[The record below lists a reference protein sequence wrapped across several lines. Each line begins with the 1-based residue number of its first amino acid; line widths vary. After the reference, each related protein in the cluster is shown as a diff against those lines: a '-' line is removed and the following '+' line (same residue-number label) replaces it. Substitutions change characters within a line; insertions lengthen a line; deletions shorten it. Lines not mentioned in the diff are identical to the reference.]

1 MDYKV
6 IITDDAFEDLD
17 NILYYLLFVLKNE
30 QAAQNVL
37 SDFELTKEH
46 ISHVAGSLKL
56 CENSKLREKGYRRL
70 EFQKHSYFLLYR
82 IEGSLVIVDAVFHD
96 LQDFEKRMK

>member
-6 IITDDAFEDLD
+6 IVTDDAFEDLD

-37 SDFELTKEH
+37 SDFELAKGH
-46 ISHVAGSLKL
+46 LSHMAGSLKL

-70 EFQKHSYFLLYR
+70 EFQKHSYFVLYR
-82 IEGSLVIVDAVFHD
+82 IEEKLVIIDAVFHD

>member
-6 IITDDAFEDLD
+6 IVTDDAFEDLD
-17 NILYYLLFVLKNE
+17 NILYYILFILKNE

-37 SDFELTKEH
+37 SDFDQTKQHLSH
-46 ISHVAGSLKL
+46 IADSLKL
-56 CENSKLREKGYRRL
+56 CENSRLREKGYRRL

-82 IEGSLVIVDAVFHD
+82 IEGDLAIIDAVFHD
-96 LQDFEKRMK
+96 LLDFEKKMR